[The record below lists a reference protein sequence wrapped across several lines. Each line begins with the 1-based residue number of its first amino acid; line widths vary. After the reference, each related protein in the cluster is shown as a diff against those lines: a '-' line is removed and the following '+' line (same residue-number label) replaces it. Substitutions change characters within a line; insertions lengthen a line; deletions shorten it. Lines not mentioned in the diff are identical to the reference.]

1 MKNESSSS
9 SGISVILDKLG
20 IYDLIAVLLPGIS
33 ILTFSVLT
41 MQFIYEIEIKG
52 LQINETLT
60 FLVLSYFVGLIFQE
74 FGCLLQNKII
84 FRRDKL
90 IKRVLSPSINSHFY
104 LSETE
109 KNGVYRYVAEKLNL
123 NIDGDIGIIVY
134 NYCKFYVLGSRNTTR
149 IDKDQSLSAMSRSL
163 SLYFAT
169 LFVVSVVSLFC
180 QPSLSKILL
189 SVISAIFAI
198 VLYLRY
204 SRFAKMRCVN
214 IIRSFYYDIIVNSE
228 EQ

>member
-9 SGISVILDKLG
+9 SGTSAILDKLG

-33 ILTFSVLT
+33 ILTFSVLVI
-41 MQFIYEIEIKG
+41 QYVYKIEIKG

-60 FLVLSYFVGLIFQE
+60 FLVLSYFIGLIFQE
-74 FGCLLQNKII
+74 IGSLLQNKLI
-84 FRRDKL
+84 FRKDKL
-90 IKRVLSPSINSHFY
+90 IRRVLSPSINSHFY

-163 SLYFAT
+163 SLYFLMLCIIA
-169 LFVVSVVSLFC
+169 VSSLFY
-180 QPSLSKILL
+180 QISVSKVLL

-198 VLYLRY
+198 VLYLRCT
-204 SRFAKMRCVN
+204 RFAKLRCVN
-214 IIRSFYYDIIVNSE
+214 IIRTFCYNVIGNSAE
-228 EQ
+228 

>member
-33 ILTFSVLT
+33 ILTFSVLVI
-41 MQFIYEIEIKG
+41 QYVYEIEIKD

-60 FLVLSYFVGLIFQE
+60 FLVLSYFIGLIFQE
-74 FGCLLQNKII
+74 FGSLLQNKLI
-84 FRRDKL
+84 FRKDKL
-90 IKRVLSPSINSHFY
+90 IRHVLNPSINSHFY

-109 KNGVYRYVAEKLNL
+109 KNGVYRYVSEKLNL
-123 NIDGDIGIIVY
+123 NTAGGIDAIIY
-134 NYCKFYVLGSRNTTR
+134 NYCKFYVLGSGNTTR

-163 SLYFAT
+163 SLYFLMLCIIA
-169 LFVVSVVSLFC
+169 VSSLFY
-180 QPSLSKILL
+180 QLSLSKILL

-198 VLYLRY
+198 VLYLRCT
-204 SRFAKMRCVN
+204 RFAKMRCVN
-214 IIRSFYYDIIVNSE
+214 IIRTFYYNVIVNSTE
-228 EQ
+228 

>member
-9 SGISVILDKLG
+9 SGISAILDKLG

-90 IKRVLSPSINSHFY
+90 IKRALNPSINSHFC
-104 LSETE
+104 LSENE
-109 KNGVYRYVAEKLNL
+109 KNEVYRYAAKKLNL
-123 NIDGDIGIIVY
+123 NMDEDIAADVY
-134 NYCKFYVLGSRNTTR
+134 NYCKYHIFKNEKTAR
-149 IDKDQSLSAMSRSL
+149 IDKDQSLSAMGRSL

-169 LFVVSVVSLFC
+169 LFVIAVVSLFF

-198 VLYLRY
+198 VLYLRCT
-204 SRFAKMRCVN
+204 RFAKMRCIN
-214 IIRSFYYDIIVNSE
+214 IIRSFYYDIIVNNQ